1 MAKRAAEWLITDPGG
16 VYWDA
21 TVGAAGH
28 AREIAGRLSKAGKLF
43 GSDRDP
49 HALRLAESVLAGTP
63 VTLVRA
69 RFSELPAVWRDLEAG
84 ALNGVLF
91 DFGIGSFQLDDP
103 TRGLSFDLDGP
114 LDMRMGPDGEP
125 VATWLDRAPEQEIAR
140 IIADFGEERRAR
152 GVARAIV
159 NARPLTTTR
168 QLRDVIARA
177 TPPAGR
183 TKSLARIFQALRIQT
198 NEELTEIEQGLGA
211 MRELLAPGG
220 RVVAISY
227 HSLEDRRVKHF
238 FRDEARDCHCPPA
251 FPECRCGHRAWLKVL
266 TRHAEVPDESEIT
279 ANPRARSARLRAAE
293 RLV

>member
-28 AREIAGRLSKAGKLF
+28 AREIAGRLTKAGKLF

-49 HALRLAESVLAGTP
+49 GALVLAGSRLAGAP
-63 VTLVRA
+63 VTLVKA
-69 RFSELPAVWRDLEAG
+69 RFSELTDVWHDLNVSQ
-84 ALNGVLF
+84 LNGVLF

-103 TRGLSFDLDGP
+103 GRGLSFEQEGP
-114 LDMRMGPDGEP
+114 LDMRLGPDAEP
-125 VATWLDRAPEQEIAR
+125 VSAWLNRAPESEIAAV
-140 IIADFGEERRAR
+140 IAELGEERRAR

-183 TKSLARIFQALRIQT
+183 TKSLARVFQALRIRT
-198 NEELTEIEQGLGA
+198 NDELTEIEKGLWA
-211 MRELLAPGG
+211 LQELLAPGG

-238 FRDEARDCHCPPA
+238 FRQESRDCHCPA
-251 FPECRCGHRAWLKVL
+251 EFPECRCGHRAWLKVL
-266 TRHAEVPDESEIT
+266 TRHAEVPDESEKS